1 MKSLEMI
8 NVSLSNIINTYSQDL
23 FFCKFRTI
31 KDPINASY
39 ETRFK
44 SSDAVAFKGIFL
56 LISPEEVVEIEGVNI
71 FDKNSYAKV
80 YTLCSFKFE
89 YGDLVRA
96 SDDFYSI
103 LGIEKSYK
111 EGLNYSTLVLRSSCW
126 ILKLDLKTLTF

>member
-8 NVSLSNIINTYSQDL
+8 NTSLSNIISIYSQEL

-44 SSDAVAFKGIFL
+44 SSDTVVFKGMLL
-56 LISPEEVVEIEGVNI
+56 LINPEEVVEIEGVNI

-80 YTLCSFKFE
+80 YTLENLEFE
-89 YGDLVRA
+89 YGDLVKVF
-96 SDDFYSI
+96 DDVYSI
-103 LGIEKSYK
+103 LGVQKSYK
-111 EGLNYSTLVLRSSCW
+111 EGLNYNTLVLRSSC
-126 ILKLDLKTLTF
+126 